1 MLSLKDLQDLAKQAT
16 EHRDIFA
23 NNEQSVKTSLVL
35 PFIGGLGYDYLSPTE
50 VIAEYTA
57 DVGIKRGEKVDYAV
71 MRDGEPI
78 ILFECKALSNALGVS
93 EISQLFRYFQSTN
106 ADIGVLTNGVI
117 YKFFSDLIDAGRMD
131 DTPFMEVDIRCATE
145 DDIAELGRFSKDIF
159 DADGIKSAVINAKR
173 VSVLKEYLG
182 SVYERPDDEFARLLL
197 RKLISGSIS
206 KRRLE
211 EHRDLVKLAFHEFV
225 RQHSESGDSADTPQD
240 ASDGELS
247 STLDQTQAAPA
258 QPPVPIAAPVQAP
271 PLIVPN
277 PVGEWQPLSDVQPQ
291 AGGRPSEIMFPDNLS
306 VAIRYWSEVVVESV
320 RWLAD
325 NGYLNA
331 THCPVQLGSSYIVAT
346 QPIHPNGNAFKN
358 RKEVNA
364 FYVNTNYSAGASAR
378 NARLIIES
386 AGLDASQFKVR
397 W

>member
-1 MLSLKDLQDLAKQAT
+1 MLSLKDLQDLAQQAT
-16 EHRDIFA
+16 EHRDLFA

-106 ADIGVLTNGVI
+106 AAIGVLTNGVI

-131 DTPFMEVDIRCATE
+131 DTPFLEVDIRCATE
-145 DDIAELGRFSKDIF
+145 ADISELGRFSKDIF

-197 RKLISGSIS
+197 RKLISGRVS
-206 KRRLE
+206 KGRVE
-211 EHRDLVKLAFHEFV
+211 EHRGLVKRAFHEFV
-225 RQHSESGDSADTPQD
+225 RENGVSANSADTPQA
-240 ASDGELS
+240 ASANELDS
-247 STLDQTQAAPA
+247 ILEQMQASPA
-258 QPPVPIAAPVQAP
+258 QLPTPIATPVQAP
-271 PLIVPN
+271 PLIAPN
-277 PVGEWQPLSDVQPQ
+277 PGGEWQPLSDLKPQ
-291 AGGRPSEIMFPDNLS
+291 AGGRPAEIMFPDNLS

-320 RWLAD
+320 RWLTD

-331 THCPVQLGSSYIVAT
+331 THCPVQHGNRYIIAT
-346 QPIHPNGNAFKN
+346 QPVHSNGNAFIN
-358 RKEVNA
+358 YKEVNA
-364 FYVNTNYSAGASAR
+364 LFVHTNYSASESAR
-378 NARLIIES
+378 NARLIIER

-397 W
+397 

>member
-1 MLSLKDLQDLAKQAT
+1 M
-16 EHRDIFA
+16 
-23 NNEQSVKTSLVL
+23 
-35 PFIGGLGYDYLSPTE
+35 
-50 VIAEYTA
+50 
-57 DVGIKRGEKVDYAV
+57 
-71 MRDGEPI
+71 
-78 ILFECKALSNALGVS
+78 
-93 EISQLFRYFQSTN
+93 
-106 ADIGVLTNGVI
+106 
-117 YKFFSDLIDAGRMD
+117 
-131 DTPFMEVDIRCATE
+131 DIRCATE
-145 DDIAELGRFSKDIF
+145 ADVLELGRFSKDVF

-197 RKLISGSIS
+197 RKLIPNRIS
-206 KRRLE
+206 KGRVE
-211 EHRDLVKLAFHEFV
+211 EHRGLVKRAFHEFV

-240 ASDGELS
+240 ASGGELD
-247 STLDQTQAAPA
+247 STLDQTQADPA

-277 PVGEWQPLSDVQPQ
+277 PVCEWQPLSDVQPQ
-291 AGGRPSEIMFPDNLS
+291 AGGRPAEIMFPDNLS

-331 THCPVQLGSSYIVAT
+331 THCPVQLGSHYIIAT
-346 QPIHPNGNAFKN
+346 QPVHPNGNAFK
-358 RKEVNA
+358 RHREVNA
-364 FYVNTNYSAGASAR
+364 LYINTNYSAKASAR
-378 NARLIIES
+378 NARLIIER